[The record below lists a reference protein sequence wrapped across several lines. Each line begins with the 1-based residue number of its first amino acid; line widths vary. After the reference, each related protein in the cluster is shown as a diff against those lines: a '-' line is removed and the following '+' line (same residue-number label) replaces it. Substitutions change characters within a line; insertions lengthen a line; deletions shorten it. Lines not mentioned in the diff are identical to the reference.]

1 MHKIYNSIEESLH
14 FIFGEN
20 TSIVSSSY
28 VGGGDINDAKLISL
42 SNGERVFLKSNRGKA
57 VDLFIAEAEGLAAIE
72 RTGAISVPK
81 VLALGKDNMHGSFL
95 IMEYIESAPKIGS
108 FWTEFADDLAAMHRA
123 DTSELGFVQGGL
135 YGFYMDNIIGSSSQ
149 KNTPYDSWIDFFREK
164 RLMHLFGKT
173 SHYYDSNMHKRI
185 NIFLDNLDRWLVEPV
200 QPSLLHGDLWSGN
213 FIVGNDGK
221 AWLIDP
227 AVYVGHAE
235 ADIAMTELFGGF
247 SGEFYREYGLRGL
260 LMEGYHDRRDIYNLY
275 HLLNHLKLFGGS
287 YYGSVERIV
296 RHYAG

>member
-1 MHKIYNSIEESLH
+1 MYKLFNSIEESLH
-14 FIFGEN
+14 SVFGEN

-108 FWTEFADDLAAMHRA
+108 FWTEFADDLAAMHKS
-123 DTSELGFVQGGL
+123 DTTEPGFVPGGR
-135 YGFYMDNIIGSSSQ
+135 YGFYKDNIIGSSDQ
-149 KNTPYDSWIDFFREK
+149 KNTPYDSWIEFFREQ
-164 RLMHLFGKT
+164 RLMPLLEYT
-173 SHYYDSNMHKRI
+173 SRYYDNSMLKRI
-185 NIFLDNLDRWLVEPV
+185 NTFLDNLDRWLVEPK
-200 QPSLLHGDLWSGN
+200 QPSLLHGDLWGGN

-247 SGEFYREYGLRGL
+247 SGEFYREYTISGL
-260 LMEGYHDRRDIYNLY
+260 LMDGYQDRRDIYNLY

-287 YYGSVERIV
+287 YYGSVERIIKN
-296 RHYAG
+296 YT